1 MGLNSTPNGE
11 RVHIGIFGRMNSGK
25 SSIINAITGQ
35 SLSIVSMT
43 PGTTTDPV
51 YKTMEILPLGPVVI
65 IDTPG
70 LDDQGELGSQRVI
83 KGYEVL
89 GKTDIAVL
97 VVDAAIGKSAEDEAI
112 IQKIRKKG
120 IPYLIVYNKADLT
133 EQSEILQ
140 KKDVKEKSIWVSS
153 KTMENIFELKEIL
166 ASMIP
171 DLSNGKRI
179 IADLLNPQD
188 VVILVVPIDSAAP
201 KGRLILP
208 QQQVIRDI
216 LEAGAISVVVQ
227 TEGLKSAIESLKQKP
242 RLVVTDSQ
250 AFGEVK
256 KIVPEDIE
264 LTSFSIL
271 MARYKGNLF
280 EAVKGAKILD
290 SIEDG
295 AKILISEGCTH
306 HRQCDDIGTV
316 KLPKWIETFTGKKMI
331 FEHTSGTEYK
341 RDLSEYSLVVHCGG
355 CMLNEKEMQ
364 SRIGMT
370 LGQHI
375 PITNYGILIAHM
387 NGILERSIEPFSE
400 FYHELSMKES

>member
-11 RVHIGIFGRMNSGK
+11 RIHIGIFGRMNSGK

-35 SLSIVSMT
+35 SLSIVSTT

-70 LDDQGELGSQRVI
+70 LDDVGELGSQRVI

-89 GKTDIAVL
+89 DKTDLAVL

-112 IQKIRKKG
+112 LQKIRTKG
-120 IPYLIVYNKADLT
+120 IPYLVIYNKADLT
-133 EQSEILQ
+133 
-140 KKDVKEKSIWVSS
+140 KKVLANQNEKEEKSIWVSS
-153 KTMENIFELKEIL
+153 KTMENIFELKEQL

-171 DLSNGKRI
+171 NRLDGKRI
-179 IADLLNPQD
+179 IADLLEPQD

-280 EAVKGAKILD
+280 EAVKGAKVID
-290 SIEDG
+290 TIQEGS
-295 AKILISEGCTH
+295 KILISEGCTH

-316 KLPKWIETFTGKKMI
+316 KLPKWISSFTGKEVV

-364 SRIGMT
+364 SRIGKT
-370 LGQHI
+370 LEQDV

-400 FYHELSMKES
+400 F

>member
-25 SSIINAITGQ
+25 SSIINAMTGQ

-70 LDDQGELGSQRVI
+70 LDDQGELGNQRVI

-89 GKTDIAVL
+89 DKTDIAVL
-97 VVDAAIGKSAEDEAI
+97 VVDAARGKSAEDEAI
-112 IQKIRKKG
+112 LQRIKTKG
-120 IPYLIVYNKADLT
+120 IPYLVVYNKADLA
-133 EQSEILQ
+133 EQIDAEQ
-140 KKDVKEKSIWVSS
+140 DGNKKEKSIWVSS
-153 KTMENIFELKEIL
+153 KTMDNIFELKERL

-171 DLSNGKRI
+171 NLSNGKRI
-179 IADLLNPQD
+179 IADLLEPQD

-208 QQQVIRDI
+208 QQQVLRDI

-227 TEGLKSAIESLKQKP
+227 TEGLKGAIESLKQKP

-256 KIVPEDIE
+256 KIVPENIE

-280 EAVKGAKILD
+280 EAVKGARIID
-290 SIEDG
+290 SLEDG

-316 KLPKWIETFTGKKMI
+316 KLPKWIQNFTGKEVV

-341 RDLSEYSLVVHCGG
+341 KDLSGVSLVVHCGG

-364 SRIGMT
+364 SRIGRT
-370 LGQHI
+370 LEQDV

-387 NGILERSIEPFSE
+387 NGILNRSIEPFAE
-400 FYHELSMKES
+400 FRGELPLKR

>member
-35 SLSIVSMT
+35 SLSIVSTT

-70 LDDQGELGSQRVI
+70 LDDVGELGSQRVI

-89 GKTDIAVL
+89 DKTDIAVV
-97 VVDAAIGKSAEDEAI
+97 VVDAAIGKSVEDEAI
-112 IQKIRKKG
+112 IQRIRNKG
-120 IPYLIVYNKADLT
+120 IPFLVIYNKADLT
-133 EQSEILQ
+133 KPVAAEQIG
-140 KKDVKEKSIWVSS
+140 KKEEKSIWASS

-166 ASMIP
+166 ASMMP
-171 DLSNGKRI
+171 NLSNGKRI
-179 IADLLNPQD
+179 IADLLEPQD

-227 TEGLKSAIESLKQKP
+227 TEGLKSAIDSLKQKP

-256 KIVPEDIE
+256 KIVSEDIE

-280 EAVKGAKILD
+280 EAVKGARTID
-290 SIEDG
+290 SIKDG
-295 AKILISEGCTH
+295 SKILISEGCTH

-316 KLPKWIETFTGKKMI
+316 KLPRWIKTFTGKEVV

-341 RDLSEYSLVVHCGG
+341 KDLSEVSLVVHCGG

-364 SRIGMT
+364 SRIRMT
-370 LGQHI
+370 LEQEI

-400 FYHELSMKES
+400 FQSELITKR

>member
-25 SSIINAITGQ
+25 SSIINAMTGQ

-70 LDDQGELGSQRVI
+70 LDDQGELGNQRVI

-89 GKTDIAVL
+89 DKTDIAVL
-97 VVDAAIGKSAEDEAI
+97 VVDAARGKSAEDEAI
-112 IQKIRKKG
+112 LQRIKKKG
-120 IPYLIVYNKADLT
+120 IPYLVVYNKADLA
-133 EQSEILQ
+133 EQIDAEQ
-140 KKDVKEKSIWVSS
+140 DRNKEEKSIWVSS
-153 KTMENIFELKEIL
+153 KTMDNIFELKERL

-171 DLSNGKRI
+171 NLSNGKRI
-179 IADLLNPQD
+179 IADLLEPQD

-208 QQQVIRDI
+208 QQQVLRDI

-227 TEGLKSAIESLKQKP
+227 TEGLKGAIESLKQKP

-256 KIVPEDIE
+256 KIVPENIE

-280 EAVKGAKILD
+280 EAVKGARIID
-290 SIEDG
+290 SLEDG

-316 KLPKWIETFTGKKMI
+316 KLPKWIQNFTGKEVV

-341 RDLSEYSLVVHCGG
+341 KDLSGVSLVVHCGG

-364 SRIGMT
+364 SRIGRN
-370 LGQHI
+370 LEQDV

-387 NGILERSIEPFSE
+387 NGILNRSIEPFAE
-400 FYHELSMKES
+400 FRGELPLKR

>member
-35 SLSIVSMT
+35 SLSIVSTT

-70 LDDQGELGSQRVI
+70 LDDVGELGSQRVI

-89 GKTDIAVL
+89 DKTDIAVV
-97 VVDAAIGKSAEDEAI
+97 VVDAAIGKSVEDEAI
-112 IQKIRKKG
+112 IQRIRNKG
-120 IPYLIVYNKADLT
+120 IPFLVIYNKADLT
-133 EQSEILQ
+133 KPVAAEQIG
-140 KKDVKEKSIWVSS
+140 KKEEKSIWVSS
-153 KTMENIFELKEIL
+153 KTMENIFELKEQL

-171 DLSNGKRI
+171 NRLDGKRI
-179 IADLLNPQD
+179 IGDLLEPQD

-227 TEGLKSAIESLKQKP
+227 TDGLKSAIESLKQKP

-280 EAVKGAKILD
+280 EAVKGARILD
-290 SIEDG
+290 FVKDG
-295 AKILISEGCTH
+295 SKILISEGCTH

-316 KLPKWIETFTGKKMI
+316 KLPRWIKTFTGKEVV

-341 RDLSEYSLVVHCGG
+341 KDLSEVSLVVHCGG

-364 SRIGMT
+364 SRIRMT
-370 LGQHI
+370 LEQEI

-400 FYHELSMKES
+400 FQSELITKR

>member
-25 SSIINAITGQ
+25 SSIINAMTGQ

-70 LDDQGELGSQRVI
+70 LDDQGELGNQRVI

-89 GKTDIAVL
+89 DKTDIAVL
-97 VVDAAIGKSAEDEAI
+97 VVDAARGKSAEDEAI
-112 IQKIRKKG
+112 LQRIKKKG
-120 IPYLIVYNKADLT
+120 IPYLVVYNKADLA
-133 EQSEILQ
+133 EQIDAEQ
-140 KKDVKEKSIWVSS
+140 DRNKEEKSIWVSS
-153 KTMENIFELKEIL
+153 KTMDNIFELKERL

-171 DLSNGKRI
+171 NLSNGKRI
-179 IADLLNPQD
+179 IADLLEPQD

-208 QQQVIRDI
+208 QQQVLRDI

-227 TEGLKSAIESLKQKP
+227 TEGLKGAIESLKQKP

-256 KIVPEDIE
+256 KIVPENIE

-280 EAVKGAKILD
+280 EAVKGARIID
-290 SIEDG
+290 SLEDG

-316 KLPKWIETFTGKKMI
+316 KLPKWIQNFTGKEVV

-341 RDLSEYSLVVHCGG
+341 KDLSGVSLVVHCGG

-364 SRIGMT
+364 SRIGRT
-370 LGQHI
+370 LEQDV

-387 NGILERSIEPFSE
+387 NGILNRSIEPFAE
-400 FYHELSMKES
+400 FRGELPLKR

>member
-35 SLSIVSMT
+35 SLSIVSTT

-70 LDDQGELGSQRVI
+70 LDDVGELGSQRVI

-89 GKTDIAVL
+89 DKTDIAVV
-97 VVDAAIGKSAEDEAI
+97 VVDAAIGKSVEDEAI
-112 IQKIRKKG
+112 IQRIRNKG
-120 IPYLIVYNKADLT
+120 IPFLVIYNKADLT
-133 EQSEILQ
+133 KPVAAEQIG
-140 KKDVKEKSIWVSS
+140 KKEEKSIWASS

-166 ASMIP
+166 ASMMP
-171 DLSNGKRI
+171 NLSNGKRI
-179 IADLLNPQD
+179 IADLLEPQD

-227 TEGLKSAIESLKQKP
+227 TEGLKSAIDSLKQKP

-256 KIVPEDIE
+256 KIVSEDIE

-280 EAVKGAKILD
+280 EAVKGARTID
-290 SIEDG
+290 SIKDG
-295 AKILISEGCTH
+295 SKILISEGCTH

-316 KLPKWIETFTGKKMI
+316 KLPRWIKTFTGKEVV

-341 RDLSEYSLVVHCGG
+341 KDLSEVSLVVHCGG

-364 SRIGMT
+364 SRIRMT
-370 LGQHI
+370 LEQEI

-387 NGILERSIEPFSE
+387 NGILERSIKPFPEFQSE
-400 FYHELSMKES
+400 LITKR

>member
-25 SSIINAITGQ
+25 SSIINAMTGQ

-70 LDDQGELGSQRVI
+70 LDDQGELGNQRVI

-89 GKTDIAVL
+89 DKTDIAVL
-97 VVDAAIGKSAEDEAI
+97 VVDAARGKSAEDEAI
-112 IQKIRKKG
+112 LKRIKTKG
-120 IPYLIVYNKADLT
+120 IPYLVVYNKADLA
-133 EQSEILQ
+133 EQIDAEQ
-140 KKDVKEKSIWVSS
+140 DGNKKEKSIRVSS
-153 KTMENIFELKEIL
+153 KTMDNIFELKERL

-171 DLSNGKRI
+171 NLSNGKRI
-179 IADLLNPQD
+179 IADLLEPQD

-208 QQQVIRDI
+208 QQQVLRDI

-227 TEGLKSAIESLKQKP
+227 TEGLKGAIESLKQKP

-256 KIVPEDIE
+256 KIVPENIE

-280 EAVKGAKILD
+280 EAVKGARIID
-290 SIEDG
+290 SLEDG

-316 KLPKWIETFTGKKMI
+316 KLPKWIQNFTGKEVV

-341 RDLSEYSLVVHCGG
+341 KDLSGVSLVVHCGG

-364 SRIGMT
+364 SRIGRT
-370 LGQHI
+370 LEQDV

-387 NGILERSIEPFSE
+387 NGILNRSIEPFAE
-400 FYHELSMKES
+400 FRGELPLKR